1 MDIIESRA
9 LIGENKT
16 LQGNLD
22 PCVLYSDFRSIED
35 QTKQMLCKF
44 GKNRHIA
51 NLGHGVYPDISPDKV
66 ICFIEA
72 VKSFK
77 H

>member
-1 MDIIESRA
+1 
-9 LIGENKT
+9 
-16 LQGNLD
+16 
-22 PCVLYSDFRSIED
+22 
-35 QTKQMLCKF
+35 MLCKF

-72 VKSFK
+72 VKSYE